1 MYNKRL
7 YDRFRTLDGA
17 VPIFK
22 RQPHFSEERKK
33 TINNKLCNN
42 FLKKIVNFKTGYFA
56 GEPISYGYSKSEE
69 AEQSTGGA
77 EGITRATKALTDF
90 ITRNNM
96 FGVDMSITRYAS
108 IYGYAGRLFYV
119 DYDGELRTMAVHGF
133 ETIVLSNTNISE
145 PDYAIRYYPI
155 YDINNVKSWVVE
167 FYDDRM
173 IYTYNGG
180 SLSSLQEVDKQEH
193 GFASCPLQGIANNDE
208 LQGDAEDVFT
218 LIDNYDQVLSDNA
231 NEIESFANAYMIFK
245 NLRID
250 DEEVAKGR
258 ETGCFIIPPMG
269 SSQPEGSVEF
279 VTKDNSGT
287 FIEQHLA
294 RIKDNIYNLSDT
306 PDIEGESFGNASGV
320 GLKFKLHPLETK
332 CAMYE
337 AKVMDAAQYMWRLL
351 SAAWAV
357 KNIVVDPLQITMDF
371 TRNFPLDI
379 TNEAQAAQT
388 LIAAGLPKQVVY
400 AQLSFVDDVDYVLE
414 LIEQEKGDIPVADN
428 YDDTNDNSNND
439 DSDDKNKE
447 LNDDTGGGADE

>member
-1 MYNKRL
+1 
-7 YDRFRTLDGA
+7 
-17 VPIFK
+17 
-22 RQPHFSEERKK
+22 
-33 TINNKLCNN
+33 
-42 FLKKIVNFKTGYFA
+42 
-56 GEPISYGYSKSEE
+56 
-69 AEQSTGGA
+69 
-77 EGITRATKALTDF
+77 
-90 ITRNNM
+90 
-96 FGVDMSITRYAS
+96 
-108 IYGYAGRLFYV
+108 
-119 DYDGELRTMAVHGF
+119 
-133 ETIVLSNTNISE
+133 
-145 PDYAIRYYPI
+145 
-155 YDINNVKSWVVE
+155 
-167 FYDDRM
+167 
-173 IYTYNGG
+173 
-180 SLSSLQEVDKQEH
+180 LQEVDKQEH

-258 ETGCFIIPPMG
+258 ETGCFIIQPMG